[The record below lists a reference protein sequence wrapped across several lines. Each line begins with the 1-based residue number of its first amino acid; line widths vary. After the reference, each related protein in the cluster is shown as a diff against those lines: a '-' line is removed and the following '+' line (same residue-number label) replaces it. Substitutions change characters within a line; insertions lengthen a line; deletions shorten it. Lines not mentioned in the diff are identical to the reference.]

1 MCSTFKAPLAAAVLA
16 QVDAGV
22 LSFNRSIAIEPEN
35 ILPNSPVTSARLKE
49 GAISVRELC
58 AAIVEVSDNTAANL
72 LLSLIGGPTGL
83 TQFLRGL
90 GDDVTRLDRM
100 ELELNTN
107 LPGDPRDTTTP
118 RAMVETM
125 HKLLIGRALS
135 ESSRTQLLEWLTN
148 CTTGLKRIRAG
159 LPSDWK
165 TGDKTGTGANG
176 AVNDIAITW
185 PPARDPI
192 LTAVY
197 MSESKLSTSVLEEAH
212 ADIGRLIAD
221 L

>member
-22 LSFNRSIAIEPEN
+22 LSFNRSIAIEPEDV
-35 ILPNSPVTSARLKE
+35 LPNSPVTSARLKE
-49 GAISVRELC
+49 GAIPVRDLC
-58 AAIVEVSDNTAANL
+58 AAIVEVSDNAANL

-83 TQFLRGL
+83 TQFLRSL
-90 GDDVTRLDRM
+90 GDDVTRLDRT
-100 ELELNTN
+100 ELELNSN
-107 LPGDPRDTTTP
+107 LSGDPRDTTTP

-135 ESSRTQLLEWLTN
+135 ESSRTQLLEWVTN

-159 LPSDWK
+159 LPSEWK

-192 LTAVY
+192 LAAVY